1 MLMAKKDADES
12 KNKES
17 EETKNKAKE
26 VLKKTNEK
34 YKKLIHGLKAR
45 HKEEI
50 ASLET
55 SIQAKQEETMKAS
68 MLEYENTISELRM
81 NENIAQ
87 QKLEK
92 LKGKTKEM
100 EAQVEEAVK
109 SKKKLEDEL
118 DAIMSDNSER
128 NEEEGRAKKELDHL
142 KAKNALLEAQIAK
155 HEKDLDAIKS
165 AAADDKKA
173 AMLEQ
178 EKVVKSLKDRFEKE
192 RGP

>member
-1 MLMAKKDADES
+1 
-12 KNKES
+12 
-17 EETKNKAKE
+17 
-26 VLKKTNEK
+26 
-34 YKKLIHGLKAR
+34 
-45 HKEEI
+45 
-50 ASLET
+50 
-55 SIQAKQEETMKAS
+55 MKAS

-92 LKGKTKEM
+92 LQGKTKEM

-142 KAKNALLEAQIAK
+142 K
-155 HEKDLDAIKS
+155 D
-165 AAADDKKA
+165 
-173 AMLEQ
+173 
-178 EKVVKSLKDRFEKE
+178 
-192 RGP
+192 

>member
-1 MLMAKKDADES
+1 MENVNQEQEQKIKELHSALLMAKKDADES
-12 KNKES
+12 KTKES

-45 HKEEI
+45 HKEEM

-92 LKGKTKEM
+92 LQGKTKEM
-100 EAQVEEAVK
+100 EAQVKEAV
-109 SKKKLEDEL
+109 E
-118 DAIMSDNSER
+118 I
-128 NEEEGRAKKELDHL
+128 
-142 KAKNALLEAQIAK
+142 
-155 HEKDLDAIKS
+155 
-165 AAADDKKA
+165 
-173 AMLEQ
+173 
-178 EKVVKSLKDRFEKE
+178 EKE
-192 RGP
+192 VGRRTGCHYERQ